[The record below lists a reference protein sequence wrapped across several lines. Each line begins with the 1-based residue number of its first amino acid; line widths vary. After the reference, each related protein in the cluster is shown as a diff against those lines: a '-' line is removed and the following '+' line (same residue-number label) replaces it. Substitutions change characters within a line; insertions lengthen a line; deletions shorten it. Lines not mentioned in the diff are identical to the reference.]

1 MVTFKSSDVT
11 SSPESDSAK
20 VAVLDAN
27 IETLTAF
34 RDMVEATP
42 LKAIFESVILI
53 LTIVRV
59 RLGFLF
65 LFLHRL
71 IGGTTRTR

>member
-1 MVTFKSSDVT
+1 MVTFESSDVT
-11 SSPESDSAK
+11 SNPESDSAK
-20 VAVLDAN
+20 AAVLDAN

-42 LKAIFESVILI
+42 LKAIFESVVPI

-59 RLGFLF
+59 RLLVLF
-65 LFLHRL
+65 LFRRL
-71 IGGTTRTR
+71 IRGTTRTR